1 MKKKGIAAAG
11 LTALMMTG
19 TMFTALAA
27 EPVERNSLFTTFADM
42 REKTGSAD
50 VEDWSVRYLTEVE
63 RYYWNFSAPGEQE
76 QHVITDNMMSSA
88 YQNLE
93 MFLDNGYTLDYWKLK
108 AYCEDYRRRKDEK
121 AREEG
126 GRVGEADAFY
136 QILLECLNNPYLLN
150 KPKASVTAVTYN
162 GRDYSAVFDAQYYY
176 AHNPD
181 LQESIGHEP
190 AELLRHF
197 VECGI
202 AQGRQGNEAFD
213 VKAYALLTDAQMAI
227 ENPRPVQPGQPEPLH
242 KYSYSFANYYGKYL
256 GHYDYSALYESL
268 LREGRSPEDMAAA
281 SAVETEAA
289 DW

>member
-1 MKKKGIAAAG
+1 MKKRGMAAAG
-11 LTALMMTG
+11 LAALIMTG
-19 TMFTALAA
+19 TMLTALAA

-42 REKTGSAD
+42 QEKTGGVD
-50 VEDWSVRYLTEVE
+50 VEDWSARYLTEVE

-93 MFLDNGYTLDYWKLK
+93 MFLDNGYTLDYWRLK
-108 AYCEDYRRRKDEK
+108 EYCEDYRRRKDEK

-126 GRVGEADAFY
+126 GRAGEADAFY

-150 KPKASVTAVTYN
+150 KPEASVTAVTYN

-227 ENPRPVQPGQPEPLH
+227 ENPQPVQPGQPEPLY

-256 GHYDYSALYESL
+256 GHYDYSDLYESL
-268 LREGRSPEDMAAA
+268 LREGQSPEDMAAA
-281 SAVETEAA
+281 STAEEEA